1 MSAEKPLCPRLLD
14 YVVLIGARLP
24 PARQTSVS
32 QTPDILRRYPPTDHR
47 DFSLPP
53 DVAFFCQPEGC
64 LALGRRRRTGVRD
77 SSTFVFTL
85 TEKDSG
91 LVRYGICLNFYRTI
105 DKRWVAVESAGGTGS
120 LSSDQHQPQQPRRRP
135 QRLRNHLLTSLCIV
149 SHHPFFSKFR
159 ECLQVLRKIIDCCND
174 RCASSSARS
183 ANRETVWSVLTGLHP
198 DCSSAMILRDVREI
212 ETWILRLL
220 SAPVPVPGRTK
231 LQLTVLPES
240 DYPPLLF
247 ALPDRSRLSLADFPL
262 HLPLELLGVD
272 TCLQVLTCILLE
284 NKVLIQS
291 RDENALTMSVLA
303 FVAML
308 YPMQYMFPVI
318 PLLPT
323 CMASAEQLLLAPTPY
338 IIGVPASFLLY
349 KKNFCLP
356 SDVWLVDLDAN
367 KIVCA
372 QDMTTLPSLP
382 EPEGTHLRSHLQQA
396 LASMSMAQPQPIK
409 NLDSVVSQDPE
420 FWMQQQQHQATQL
433 SLASPGRVVFGNDV
447 DSVDVATRVAMVR
460 FFNSPN
466 VLGGFIE
473 HTRTLRLHPRPVV
486 AFQYDA
492 FVQSRERLTDF
503 TKRLAKTQAVEYF
516 AEWSLCPD
524 NSAFQRIHSGLSDP
538 AAIGDK
544 PKWFSQRLERLA
556 FSVCR
561 PDGACTLRLK
571 LAGTGDGPGADAAAE
586 DDAPTDES
594 GRSDYSDN
602 DADNLNGAKGSVDRL
617 TDSSSYSSLTD
628 FVSEMISSEINSDH
642 LAGVHAV
649 PASGA
654 AVLSTNGVAIA
665 APSAPSAAAGAICR
679 LTVELTP
686 DIFNPPDC
694 LQLTGSQPPLASSVA
709 DQAASSDEE
718 ESADASK
725 SQNAHGT
732 AASRTRSLT
741 GQHRQHPVGLPPRP
755 PPPKR
760 IGSVGSHPGTPEG
773 APRVS
778 GGAGAG
784 NSGADEEQ
792 RHRLERQDSAASN
805 ASGNSSAAV
814 HLFDSFA
821 LSSVEQQQQHSLLST
836 TQQAGSAIG
845 EFLGQ
850 KTSAALNRSG
860 LQFAPLGSKRSVV
873 ENSALMRQAQGLVQQ
888 QQQQQQF
895 SSNRKSS
902 SASEVSTTA
911 PADQIFLKDIASAV
925 LDGQGVGFL
934 KGGQLKSLMEIESH
948 RCMLLSRLNH
958 NLLGDKLTDTSQ
970 EQQLCDQP
978 VRRAVFKGLLT
989 VLKAVVTGLER
1000 SYKARGRG
1008 GLASA
1013 LLLLEVAH
1021 THYWLR
1027 DASVASRNSA
1037 DPLQKLSPFGSQD
1050 SLSTTPGAP
1059 SSVSNSGEPESSN
1072 FVATVAGWFKDIREV
1087 TAGSRGASPRRLSA
1101 RGPPVMLNGEEY
1113 ENIEMRGAGGSAAL
1127 ISSTTSAPAS
1137 ASGPDPMRDLRVSGG
1152 LGGDGGGD
1160 ASPSSDCGARPP
1172 PAASKSRYSS
1182 GCRYTTAG
1190 QRVRTVGAVGE
1201 DTGRT
1206 YLFELISAKDRSQ
1219 LWDQV
1224 QFWED
1229 AFLDA
1234 VAAERDIVGMDQVP
1248 NEMMSRY
1255 ESLGKAE
1262 RKRLELD
1269 EDRLLSTMLYNLVAF
1284 MVMMRVDTAELR
1296 KKVRRLL
1303 GKSHIGLH
1311 YSQEINALLDQLSG
1325 LSGNDI
1331 DLKPPLSRFM
1341 QKQSFAVHCGQ
1352 DKTGDLRFLEVCDDC
1367 LILRACSGA
1376 VVDRWW
1382 YEKLVNMT
1390 FCPSTRVLVLWRKDI
1405 GSSNSC
1411 ADPMRSTAPA
1421 VKSVFYS
1428 KKCRDVY
1435 NCIRDQ
1441 MARAAAKTVHR
1452 ADALGIA
1459 GELGSRYEVV
1469 ETSSGES
1476 GILQVSMQ
1484 GMQLSLSSS
1493 PKQPIFIEMS
1503 SIKRCFEKQPNLLV
1517 VEVCDPE
1524 KREVRQMTFRS
1535 DCVPD
1540 LLLLFHR
1547 VVSVQVHKRMAADR
1561 TNNNNNNTSG
1571 NSGSLSLSAASHAAL

>member
-105 DKRWVAVESAGGTGS
+105 DKRWVAVE
-120 LSSDQHQPQQPRRRP
+120 
-135 QRLRNHLLTSLCIV
+135 
-149 SHHPFFSKFR
+149 
-159 ECLQVLRKIIDCCND
+159 
-174 RCASSSARS
+174 
-183 ANRETVWSVLTGLHP
+183 ETVWSVLTGLHP

-586 DDAPTDES
+586 DDAPT
-594 GRSDYSDN
+594 
-602 DADNLNGAKGSVDRL
+602 
-617 TDSSSYSSLTD
+617 
-628 FVSEMISSEINSDH
+628 
-642 LAGVHAV
+642 
-649 PASGA
+649 
-654 AVLSTNGVAIA
+654 
-665 APSAPSAAAGAICR
+665 
-679 LTVELTP
+679 
-686 DIFNPPDC
+686 
-694 LQLTGSQPPLASSVA
+694 
-709 DQAASSDEE
+709 
-718 ESADASK
+718 
-725 SQNAHGT
+725 
-732 AASRTRSLT
+732 
-741 GQHRQHPVGLPPRP
+741 
-755 PPPKR
+755 
-760 IGSVGSHPGTPEG
+760 
-773 APRVS
+773 
-778 GGAGAG
+778 
-784 NSGADEEQ
+784 
-792 RHRLERQDSAASN
+792 
-805 ASGNSSAAV
+805 
-814 HLFDSFA
+814 
-821 LSSVEQQQQHSLLST
+821 
-836 TQQAGSAIG
+836 
-845 EFLGQ
+845 
-850 KTSAALNRSG
+850 
-860 LQFAPLGSKRSVV
+860 
-873 ENSALMRQAQGLVQQ
+873 
-888 QQQQQQF
+888 
-895 SSNRKSS
+895 
-902 SASEVSTTA
+902 
-911 PADQIFLKDIASAV
+911 
-925 LDGQGVGFL
+925 
-934 KGGQLKSLMEIESH
+934 
-948 RCMLLSRLNH
+948 
-958 NLLGDKLTDTSQ
+958 
-970 EQQLCDQP
+970 
-978 VRRAVFKGLLT
+978 
-989 VLKAVVTGLER
+989 
-1000 SYKARGRG
+1000 
-1008 GLASA
+1008 
-1013 LLLLEVAH
+1013 
-1021 THYWLR
+1021 
-1027 DASVASRNSA
+1027 
-1037 DPLQKLSPFGSQD
+1037 
-1050 SLSTTPGAP
+1050 
-1059 SSVSNSGEPESSN
+1059 
-1072 FVATVAGWFKDIREV
+1072 
-1087 TAGSRGASPRRLSA
+1087 
-1101 RGPPVMLNGEEY
+1101 
-1113 ENIEMRGAGGSAAL
+1113 
-1127 ISSTTSAPAS
+1127 
-1137 ASGPDPMRDLRVSGG
+1137 
-1152 LGGDGGGD
+1152 
-1160 ASPSSDCGARPP
+1160 
-1172 PAASKSRYSS
+1172 
-1182 GCRYTTAG
+1182 
-1190 QRVRTVGAVGE
+1190 
-1201 DTGRT
+1201 
-1206 YLFELISAKDRSQ
+1206 
-1219 LWDQV
+1219 
-1224 QFWED
+1224 
-1229 AFLDA
+1229 
-1234 VAAERDIVGMDQVP
+1234 
-1248 NEMMSRY
+1248 
-1255 ESLGKAE
+1255 
-1262 RKRLELD
+1262 
-1269 EDRLLSTMLYNLVAF
+1269 
-1284 MVMMRVDTAELR
+1284 
-1296 KKVRRLL
+1296 
-1303 GKSHIGLH
+1303 
-1311 YSQEINALLDQLSG
+1311 
-1325 LSGNDI
+1325 
-1331 DLKPPLSRFM
+1331 
-1341 QKQSFAVHCGQ
+1341 
-1352 DKTGDLRFLEVCDDC
+1352 
-1367 LILRACSGA
+1367 
-1376 VVDRWW
+1376 
-1382 YEKLVNMT
+1382 
-1390 FCPSTRVLVLWRKDI
+1390 
-1405 GSSNSC
+1405 
-1411 ADPMRSTAPA
+1411 
-1421 VKSVFYS
+1421 
-1428 KKCRDVY
+1428 
-1435 NCIRDQ
+1435 
-1441 MARAAAKTVHR
+1441 
-1452 ADALGIA
+1452 
-1459 GELGSRYEVV
+1459 
-1469 ETSSGES
+1469 
-1476 GILQVSMQ
+1476 
-1484 GMQLSLSSS
+1484 
-1493 PKQPIFIEMS
+1493 
-1503 SIKRCFEKQPNLLV
+1503 
-1517 VEVCDPE
+1517 
-1524 KREVRQMTFRS
+1524 
-1535 DCVPD
+1535 
-1540 LLLLFHR
+1540 
-1547 VVSVQVHKRMAADR
+1547 
-1561 TNNNNNNTSG
+1561 
-1571 NSGSLSLSAASHAAL
+1571 

>member
-105 DKRWVAVESAGGTGS
+105 DKRWVAAE
-120 LSSDQHQPQQPRRRP
+120 
-135 QRLRNHLLTSLCIV
+135 
-149 SHHPFFSKFR
+149 
-159 ECLQVLRKIIDCCND
+159 
-174 RCASSSARS
+174 
-183 ANRETVWSVLTGLHP
+183 ETVWSVLTGLHP

-420 FWMQQQQHQATQL
+420 FWMQQQQQQATQL
-433 SLASPGRVVFGNDV
+433 PLASPGRVVFGNDV

-571 LAGTGDGPGADAAAE
+571 PTGTGDGPGADATAE

-686 DIFNPPDC
+686 DIFNPPNC
-694 LQLTGSQPPLASSVA
+694 LQLTGSQPPLASS
-709 DQAASSDEE
+709 
-718 ESADASK
+718 K
-725 SQNAHGT
+725 SQNAHCT

-821 LSSVEQQQQHSLLST
+821 LSSAEQQQQQHSLLST

-845 EFLGQ
+845 EFL
-850 KTSAALNRSG
+850 
-860 LQFAPLGSKRSVV
+860 
-873 ENSALMRQAQGLVQQ
+873 
-888 QQQQQQF
+888 
-895 SSNRKSS
+895 
-902 SASEVSTTA
+902 
-911 PADQIFLKDIASAV
+911 DQIFLKDIASAV

-1113 ENIEMRGAGGSAAL
+1113 ENIEMRGAGGSASL

-1137 ASGPDPMRDLRVSGG
+1137 ATGPDPMRDLRVSGG

-1172 PAASKSRYSS
+1172 PVASKSRYSS

-1284 MVMMRVDTAELR
+1284 MVMMRVDTAEL
-1296 KKVRRLL
+1296 KK
-1303 GKSHIGLH
+1303 KSHIGLH

-1493 PKQPIFIEMS
+1493 PKPIFIEMS

>member
-1 MSAEKPLCPRLLD
+1 
-14 YVVLIGARLP
+14 
-24 PARQTSVS
+24 
-32 QTPDILRRYPPTDHR
+32 
-47 DFSLPP
+47 
-53 DVAFFCQPEGC
+53 
-64 LALGRRRRTGVRD
+64 
-77 SSTFVFTL
+77 
-85 TEKDSG
+85 
-91 LVRYGICLNFYRTI
+91 
-105 DKRWVAVESAGGTGS
+105 
-120 LSSDQHQPQQPRRRP
+120 
-135 QRLRNHLLTSLCIV
+135 
-149 SHHPFFSKFR
+149 
-159 ECLQVLRKIIDCCND
+159 
-174 RCASSSARS
+174 
-183 ANRETVWSVLTGLHP
+183 
-198 DCSSAMILRDVREI
+198 
-212 ETWILRLL
+212 
-220 SAPVPVPGRTK
+220 
-231 LQLTVLPES
+231 
-240 DYPPLLF
+240 
-247 ALPDRSRLSLADFPL
+247 
-262 HLPLELLGVD
+262 
-272 TCLQVLTCILLE
+272 
-284 NKVLIQS
+284 
-291 RDENALTMSVLA
+291 
-303 FVAML
+303 
-308 YPMQYMFPVI
+308 
-318 PLLPT
+318 
-323 CMASAEQLLLAPTPY
+323 
-338 IIGVPASFLLY
+338 
-349 KKNFCLP
+349 
-356 SDVWLVDLDAN
+356 
-367 KIVCA
+367 
-372 QDMTTLPSLP
+372 
-382 EPEGTHLRSHLQQA
+382 
-396 LASMSMAQPQPIK
+396 
-409 NLDSVVSQDPE
+409 
-420 FWMQQQQHQATQL
+420 
-433 SLASPGRVVFGNDV
+433 
-447 DSVDVATRVAMVR
+447 
-460 FFNSPN
+460 
-466 VLGGFIE
+466 
-473 HTRTLRLHPRPVV
+473 
-486 AFQYDA
+486 
-492 FVQSRERLTDF
+492 
-503 TKRLAKTQAVEYF
+503 
-516 AEWSLCPD
+516 
-524 NSAFQRIHSGLSDP
+524 
-538 AAIGDK
+538 
-544 PKWFSQRLERLA
+544 
-556 FSVCR
+556 
-561 PDGACTLRLK
+561 
-571 LAGTGDGPGADAAAE
+571 
-586 DDAPTDES
+586 
-594 GRSDYSDN
+594 
-602 DADNLNGAKGSVDRL
+602 
-617 TDSSSYSSLTD
+617 
-628 FVSEMISSEINSDH
+628 
-642 LAGVHAV
+642 
-649 PASGA
+649 
-654 AVLSTNGVAIA
+654 
-665 APSAPSAAAGAICR
+665 
-679 LTVELTP
+679 
-686 DIFNPPDC
+686 
-694 LQLTGSQPPLASSVA
+694 
-709 DQAASSDEE
+709 
-718 ESADASK
+718 
-725 SQNAHGT
+725 
-732 AASRTRSLT
+732 TRSLT

-778 GGAGAG
+778 ASAGASA

-805 ASGNSSAAV
+805 ASGFSGNSSAAV

-821 LSSVEQQQQHSLLST
+821 LSSAEQQQQQHSLLST

-845 EFLGQ
+845 EFL
-850 KTSAALNRSG
+850 
-860 LQFAPLGSKRSVV
+860 
-873 ENSALMRQAQGLVQQ
+873 
-888 QQQQQQF
+888 
-895 SSNRKSS
+895 
-902 SASEVSTTA
+902 
-911 PADQIFLKDIASAV
+911 
-925 LDGQGVGFL
+925 GVGFL

-1113 ENIEMRGAGGSAAL
+1113 ENIEMRGAGGSASL

-1137 ASGPDPMRDLRVSGG
+1137 ATGPDPMRDLRVSGG

-1172 PAASKSRYSS
+1172 PVASKSRYSS

-1190 QRVRTVGAVGE
+1190 QRFRTVGAVGE

-1284 MVMMRVDTAELR
+1284 MVMMRVDTAEL
-1296 KKVRRLL
+1296 KK
-1303 GKSHIGLH
+1303 K
-1311 YSQEINALLDQLSG
+1311 EINALLDQLSG

-1493 PKQPIFIEMS
+1493 PK
-1503 SIKRCFEKQPNLLV
+1503 
-1517 VEVCDPE
+1517 
-1524 KREVRQMTFRS
+1524 
-1535 DCVPD
+1535 VPD